1 MTHSAGPQGW
11 HVPNTS
17 YPWLRPV
24 GQTGLTVS
32 AICAGG
38 SHLASMPENFGY
50 EVSEARAVDL
60 VEAIL
65 ESPIRFLDTSNGYS
79 EGESE
84 RRIGLAI
91 KRHGGLPPDFLV
103 ATKVDAIGSDYSGR
117 RVEQSI
123 RESRERLGVER
134 LPLVYLHDPEF
145 HDFEYMTAPGGA
157 VDTLVRLRD
166 DGEIGAIGLAG
177 GQVQVM
183 ERYLNL
189 SVFQV
194 LLVHNRWT
202 LVDRSAEKIIALAT
216 NAGMGVMNAAIYG
229 GGILANPRGGST
241 SYGYRPAHP
250 ETLAAISAM
259 AEVCQRWGTDLATAA
274 LQASTRDEL
283 ITSTIVGFSKLS
295 RLEGLLTAA
304 ELVLPEPFWTEMTDL
319 MPPPSTWLDAG

>member
-1 MTHSAGPQGW
+1 MTHPAGPRGW

-17 YPWLRPV
+17 HPWLRPV
-24 GQTGLTVS
+24 GHTGLTVS

-38 SHLASMPENFGY
+38 SPLGSMPENYVY
-50 EVSEARAVDL
+50 EVSETRAVAL
-60 VEAIL
+60 IEAVL

-283 ITSTIVGFSKLS
+283 ISSTIVGFSKLS

>member
-1 MTHSAGPQGW
+1 MTHSASPQGW
-11 HVPNTS
+11 YVPNTS
-17 YPWLRPV
+17 YPRLRPV

-38 SHLASMPENFGY
+38 SQLASMPENFGY

-295 RLEGLLTAA
+295 RLDDLLTAA
-304 ELVLPEPFWTEMTDL
+304 ELVLPEPSWTEMTDL

>member
-145 HDFEYMTAPGGA
+145 HDFEYMTAPGGGGRHFGSATGRRRDRRDRARRRTSAGDGA
-157 VDTLVRLRD
+157 VPEPVNLSS
-166 DGEIGAIGLAG
+166 LAG
-177 GQVQVM
+177 TQ
-183 ERYLNL
+183 
-189 SVFQV
+189 SVD
-194 LLVHNRWT
+194 L
-202 LVDRSAEKIIALAT
+202 
-216 NAGMGVMNAAIYG
+216 
-229 GGILANPRGGST
+229 GGSE
-241 SYGYRPAHP
+241 RREDH
-250 ETLAAISAM
+250 
-259 AEVCQRWGTDLATAA
+259 
-274 LQASTRDEL
+274 
-283 ITSTIVGFSKLS
+283 
-295 RLEGLLTAA
+295 
-304 ELVLPEPFWTEMTDL
+304 
-319 MPPPSTWLDAG
+319 

>member
-91 KRHGGLPPDFLV
+91 KRLGGLPPDFLV

-241 SYGYRPAHP
+241 SYGYRPAHR

-304 ELVLPEPFWTEMTDL
+304 DLVLPEPFWTEMTDL

>member
-1 MTHSAGPQGW
+1 MTHPAGPQGW

-17 YPWLRPV
+17 QPWLRPV

-38 SHLASMPENFGY
+38 SPLGSMPENFGY
-50 EVSEARAVDL
+50 EVSEAQAVDL
-60 VEAIL
+60 VGAIL

-84 RRIGLAI
+84 RRIGMAI

-123 RESRERLGVER
+123 RESQERLGIER

-157 VDTLVRLRD
+157 VETLVRLRE

-229 GGILANPRGGST
+229 GGILANPRGST

-250 ETLAAISAM
+250 ETLAAIAAM
-259 AEVCQRWGTDLATAA
+259 ADVCERWGTNLATAA
-274 LQASTRDEL
+274 LQASIRDEL

-295 RLEGLLTAA
+295 RLDDLLTAA
-304 ELVLPEPFWTEMTDL
+304 EQELPEPFWTEMAGL
-319 MPPPSTWLDAG
+319 VPPPSTWLDAG